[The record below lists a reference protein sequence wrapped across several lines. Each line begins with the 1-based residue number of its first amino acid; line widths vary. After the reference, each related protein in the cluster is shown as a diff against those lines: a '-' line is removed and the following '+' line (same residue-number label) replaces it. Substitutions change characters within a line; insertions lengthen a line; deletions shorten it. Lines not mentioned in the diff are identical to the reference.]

1 MKKYLYMEKI
11 FQKDNK
17 ITMLRLTF
25 LREKNQQLSTKEPN
39 KLLLSLTVFYFF
51 RFLNESAKLRGMK
64 NKVNVYTTDNSL
76 QSLHTDYCGTF
87 QLYFY
92 SNLFEPLEGIVVAC
106 ANELSLHQTSRML
119 T

>member
-1 MKKYLYMEKI
+1 MEKI

-64 NKVNVYTTDNSL
+64 NKVNVYTTDN
-76 QSLHTDYCGTF
+76 CGTF
-87 QLYFY
+87 QLYFS

>member
-1 MKKYLYMEKI
+1 MEKI

-87 QLYFY
+87 QLYFC